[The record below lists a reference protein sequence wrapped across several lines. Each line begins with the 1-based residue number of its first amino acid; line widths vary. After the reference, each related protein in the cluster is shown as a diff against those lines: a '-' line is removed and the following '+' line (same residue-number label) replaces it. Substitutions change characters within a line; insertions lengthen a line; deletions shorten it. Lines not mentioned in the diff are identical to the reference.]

1 MNLPLIAA
9 LFISLAAV
17 LVVRRGVDVRFVLIG
32 AGLIMAGIAGTPW
45 TMFDAFQAAV
55 GRGDIIGPICTAM
68 GYAYLLKATGCDR
81 DMVKLLTDPLRRFR
95 WLLIPGGCA
104 IGFLTNMAITSQTAS
119 AAALGPIL
127 VPVMIA
133 AGYSPLTAAATL
145 LVGCSVGGNLFN
157 PGEPDIVAI
166 QSAVGIGTS
175 DIMAGMLVPNL
186 VAFTVATATLMMLS
200 RRELQTQHTET
211 PTETPT
217 VTPTGTPTGTPPVS
231 ILRAMMPPLPVA
243 LLLLLQ
249 PSLGLVPSLFEIY
262 PDGLHVSM
270 VMLCCGALVMLIGV
284 RGERDAPRRISEL
297 TEQFFEGMGFAF
309 SKVIS
314 IILSAAC
321 FIAGLNA
328 LGVITALSGILG
340 TNAALAVIVS
350 PLVTWGVAFIG
361 GSGTAASVS
370 FSKSML
376 PPLAGSNPALAL
388 KLGVSGSIG
397 ANIGRTMSP
406 VAAIV
411 LFVSALADVQIQDLM
426 KRVLLPM
433 LAALASVIVLGL
445 LH

>member
-1 MNLPLIAA
+1 MNYPIIAA

-17 LVVRRGVDVRFVLIG
+17 LVVRRGVDVRFVLIA
-32 AGLIMAGIAGTPW
+32 AGLFMAGIAGTPW

-166 QSAVGIGTS
+166 QSAVGIGAS
-175 DIMAGMLVPNL
+175 DIMAGMLIPNL
-186 VAFTVATATLMMLS
+186 IAFTVATVTLMVLS
-200 RRELQTQHTET
+200 RRELVGELVGEHAGEHSGKHVISPASS
-211 PTETPT
+211 PT
-217 VTPTGTPTGTPPVS
+217 S
-231 ILRAMMPPLPVA
+231 SLLKAAMPPLPVA

-270 VMLCCGALVMLIGV
+270 VMLCCGALVMLIGL

>member
-1 MNLPLIAA
+1 
-9 LFISLAAV
+9 
-17 LVVRRGVDVRFVLIG
+17 
-32 AGLIMAGIAGTPW
+32 
-45 TMFDAFQAAV
+45 
-55 GRGDIIGPICTAM
+55 
-68 GYAYLLKATGCDR
+68 
-81 DMVKLLTDPLRRFR
+81 
-95 WLLIPGGCA
+95 
-104 IGFLTNMAITSQTAS
+104 
-119 AAALGPIL
+119 
-127 VPVMIA
+127 
-133 AGYSPLTAAATL
+133 
-145 LVGCSVGGNLFN
+145 
-157 PGEPDIVAI
+157 
-166 QSAVGIGTS
+166 
-175 DIMAGMLVPNL
+175 
-186 VAFTVATATLMMLS
+186 
-200 RRELQTQHTET
+200 
-211 PTETPT
+211 
-217 VTPTGTPTGTPPVS
+217 
-231 ILRAMMPPLPVA
+231 
-243 LLLLLQ
+243 
-249 PSLGLVPSLFEIY
+249 
-262 PDGLHVSM
+262 
-270 VMLCCGALVMLIGV
+270 MLIGL

-426 KRVLLPM
+426 KRVLVPM